1 MSLVPKRCNDM
12 MNLGRLQGYEG
23 KLTSQ
28 GKLLQQETF
37 CVWEQ
42 DGGVLSRSKE
52 RRVFLFEQIIIF
64 SELLRKGS
72 NNPGYQFKNSIK
84 VTYLAMQES
93 VEGDPCKFMLWSRG
107 SAERFTLQASSTG
120 IKSTWVENIAA
131 LLEAQNNFLS
141 ALQSPIEY
149 QKKEGGISV
158 TRPLSSGR
166 SPSAPPT
173 PNGHAPQPLPDSD
186 QDVQVGIKSQV
197 GKTAHLLVFHQD
209 VGLIT
214 VL

>member
-12 MNLGRLQGYEG
+12 MNLGRLQGYEVHLSLNGVRIQQRTVKETVSGSVFQG

-52 RRVFLFEQIIIF
+52 RRVFLFEQIVIF

-84 VTYLAMQES
+84 V
-93 VEGDPCKFMLWSRG
+93 
-107 SAERFTLQASSTG
+107 SA
-120 IKSTWVENIAA
+120 VH
-131 LLEAQNNFLS
+131 
-141 ALQSPIEY
+141 
-149 QKKEGGISV
+149 
-158 TRPLSSGR
+158 SGW
-166 SPSAPPT
+166 
-173 PNGHAPQPLPDSD
+173 
-186 QDVQVGIKSQV
+186 I
-197 GKTAHLLVFHQD
+197 
-209 VGLIT
+209 
-214 VL
+214 

>member
-1 MSLVPKRCNDM
+1 MAQTLACLSVLTCLPVV
-12 MNLGRLQGYEG
+12 QG

-84 VTYLAMQES
+84 VRLVDSGWRHGS
-93 VEGDPCKFMLWSRG
+93 VLDWFILGVMVLFLCVIRWVTWQCKTVWTVIPVSSCCGLVARRSASHCRHPPPASRWPGWRPSPPCWMPRTTSCQVSTFSNLLLKTSLNLW
-107 SAERFTLQASSTG
+107 
-120 IKSTWVENIAA
+120 NI
-131 LLEAQNNFLS
+131 L
-141 ALQSPIEY
+141 
-149 QKKEGGISV
+149 
-158 TRPLSSGR
+158 
-166 SPSAPPT
+166 
-173 PNGHAPQPLPDSD
+173 
-186 QDVQVGIKSQV
+186 
-197 GKTAHLLVFHQD
+197 
-209 VGLIT
+209 
-214 VL
+214 